1 MSPAPAPVIC
11 RRVGGV
17 ALALFPALAGLAPTA
32 AAQERFTLAGP
43 DAAIYN
49 LAGRVSIERG
59 SGSAIVVEV
68 TRGGPDGGRIRIEHG
83 PLGGRSALRVVYPGN
98 DVGYPESAGETNLR
112 VREDGTFGD
121 DRRGRPG
128 RQVRVARDGALEA
141 WADLRVLV
149 PAGMDLDVRLAA
161 GAISARGVSADLR
174 LDTHSAGIVAEAIRG
189 RVLLDT
195 GSGEVR
201 ATGIEGELT
210 VDTGSGDVLVRDAR
224 TGTLAIDTGSGAVVV
239 EGVRT
244 DALTVDTGSGS
255 VRVGGSA
262 ERVEVDTGSG
272 AVQLD
277 LGDGLRDVAV
287 DTGSG
292 DVTLLVPAAWGARV
306 SLETSSGDLE
316 VDAPL
321 QVVRRGQDALEG
333 TIGDGRGTVQV
344 ETGSGSIT
352 LRRR

>member
-1 MSPAPAPVIC
+1 MSPVPVV
-11 RRVGGV
+11 RRRLGRV
-17 ALALFPALAGLAPTA
+17 ALALLPALAGLAPA
-32 AAQERFTLAGP
+32 VAAQERFTLAGR
-43 DAAIYN
+43 DAAIFN
-49 LAGRVSIERG
+49 LAGRVSLERG

-68 TRGGPDGGRIRIEHG
+68 TRGGPDGARLRIEHG
-83 PLGGRSALRVVYPGN
+83 PLGGRSTLRVVYPG
-98 DVGYPESAGETNLR
+98 DEIGYPESAGETNLR
-112 VREDGTFGD
+112 VRDDGTFGD
-121 DRRGRPG
+121 QGRGRQA
-128 RQVRVARDGALEA
+128 RRVRVARDGALEA

-149 PAGMDLDVRLAA
+149 PAGMNLEVRLAA

-224 TGTLAIDTGSGAVVV
+224 TGALAIDTGSGGVVV

-244 DALTVDTGSGS
+244 DALTVDTGSGD

-272 AVQLD
+272 EVELD
-277 LGDGLRDVAV
+277 LGDGLRDVTV

-292 DVTLLVPAAWGARV
+292 DVTLLVPAAYGARV

-316 VDAPL
+316 VDIPL
-321 QVVRRGQDALEG
+321 QLARRGQDALEG
-333 TIGDGRGTVQV
+333 TIGDGRGTVRV
-344 ETGSGSIT
+344 DTGSGSIT